1 MSEVVVSGIA
11 FSSDGVEVSFMVLPD
26 DVRSD
31 GQLIASRTYAI
42 ARTHPTHGEDVRDIT
57 TAVTELIEDVHA
69 GFASEPLTTVIED
82 EDDLEGMGG

>member
-1 MSEVVVSGIA
+1 MSEVVVSGVA

-31 GQLIASRTYAI
+31 GQLIATRTYAI
-42 ARTHPTHGEDVRDIT
+42 ARHHPAYGEEVRDIT
-57 TAVTELIEDVHA
+57 QALTELIEDVHG

-82 EDDLEGMGG
+82 EDELEGMGG